1 MKKTKLPVAWLIFLA
16 AVCALAA
23 TVLQSARKTEQEFP
37 MAGKNVSQLDTE
49 QILTHIRKAQR
60 CGKNTAFYV
69 NGDNFELQLTADF
82 ELTDGGTVRFFY
94 PEGNTTYSAQLRIF
108 SDSGKFFVTE
118 RGEWAEQQS
127 VYQLTDYLDA
137 LKYLPQAQIQTLYPD
152 AQGYLVMLT
161 EGGTPEDFEDVLTY
175 GKDGA
180 GEIDGWQNHLL
191 LIPCY
196 EKAETDAEG
205 TEDAA
210 AGTQRLHLFYE
221 NAAA

>member
-1 MKKTKLPVAWLIFLA
+1 MKKIKLPVAWIIFLA

-23 TVLQSARKTEQEFP
+23 TVLQSARKAEQKFL

-108 SDSGKFFVTE
+108 SDTGKFFVTQ
-118 RGEWAEQQS
+118 RSEWARQQTQ
-127 VYQLTDYLDA
+127 YQLADYLDA
-137 LKYLPQAQIQTLYPD
+137 LKYLPQAEIRARFPD
-152 AQGYLVMLT
+152 AEGFYVSLT
-161 EGGTPEDFEDVLTY
+161 EEGTPEDMELPLT
-175 GKDGA
+175 A
-180 GEIDGWQNHLL
+180 
-191 LIPCY
+191 
-196 EKAETDAEG
+196 AEG
-205 TEDAA
+205 RNQRLANSSGAHAA
-210 AGTQRLHLFYE
+210 AGASANGRGSSVSAGSE
-221 NAAA
+221 NAASVL

>member
-1 MKKTKLPVAWLIFLA
+1 MKKTKLPVAWIIFLA

-94 PEGNTTYSAQLRIF
+94 PDGKTTYSAQLRIF
-108 SDSGKFFVTE
+108 SDSGKFFVTQ
-118 RGEWAEQQS
+118 RSEWTQQQTQ
-127 VYQLTDYLDA
+127 YQLADYLDA
-137 LKYLPQAQIQTLYPD
+137 LKYLPQAEIRARFPD
-152 AQGYLVMLT
+152 AEGFYVSLT
-161 EGGTPEDFEDVLTY
+161 EEGTPEDYEDTLTY
-175 GKDGA
+175 RANGT
-180 GEIDGWQNHLL
+180 GEISGWQIHLAL
-191 LIPCY
+191 TPRQEHLQMG
-196 EKAETDAEG
+196 EE
-205 TEDAA
+205 AA
-210 AGTQRLHLFYE
+210 SAQEAKTLHLFYE
-221 NAAA
+221 NGN

>member
-1 MKKTKLPVAWLIFLA
+1 MKKTKLPVAWIIFLA

-23 TVLQSARKTEQEFP
+23 TVLQSVRKAEQEFP

-108 SDSGKFFVTE
+108 SDSGKFFVTQ
-118 RGEWAEQQS
+118 RSEW
-127 VYQLTDYLDA
+127 
-137 LKYLPQAQIQTLYPD
+137 TLS
-152 AQGYLVMLT
+152 
-161 EGGTPEDFEDVLTY
+161 
-175 GKDGA
+175 
-180 GEIDGWQNHLL
+180 
-191 LIPCY
+191 LI
-196 EKAETDAEG
+196 
-205 TEDAA
+205 
-210 AGTQRLHLFYE
+210 HI
-221 NAAA
+221 